1 MRGGPQGACGDIPAD
16 AGDRKEQRL
25 LRSPLS
31 AARRQCSQRQ
41 ARPHRESAVQL
52 SDLGEICHSVMG
64 AASAG
69 DLGACRFYLE
79 RQDVP
84 NHQRASIYCQ
94 LSEALYHKGSREVAL
109 ECARS
114 AFDLQPEKEEIAN
127 LCAWVFSNCG
137 EHEEAAAAYERLLAI
152 RPHWAA
158 GHRHASGSF
167 AAAGQL
173 DRAVSHGRKA
183 SDLEPHSFEFA
194 LHAAGLLESI
204 GRPEQAAYYL
214 VRAAALDPAD
224 AGVLR
229 HLSATLFALD
239 QSEHAVALALR
250 AVALTPADRL
260 SALHATELL
269 LRTNRYDEAAAI
281 ILDIADIHREDP
293 VAFRLLSA
301 TQMLR
306 GLTEDA
312 LAAIDRALDLSP
324 EAAEYHLHRANLL
337 YRLGRLDEAAEA
349 FGRAAA
355 LDPSNPDT
363 KRSQLT
369 VYFDSGRFIE
379 ALAIGGEL
387 IRTSPDNEEYARAML
402 QVLHRR
408 FEMLDGDYVV
418 LSERPLRPR
427 REPRPRP
434 PIFAALQT
442 QLRVIYALMI
452 RETRTRL
459 ADSKLGY
466 GWALLEPVLHIL
478 MLSLVFAVMMRGRPP
493 IGDKF
498 FIFYYTG
505 IIPYHLFVHTS
516 SSMTNAVS
524 SNAPLL
530 QLPLVSTFDV
540 IIARGLVEVLTD
552 LMVAIILLAGFF
564 AVGIGLLP
572 HDLPALSASVVA
584 VSLFGCGVGLINAVI
599 NAFFKSWDK
608 IWAQLTRTLY
618 FCSGIFYVPGMM
630 PDWIRDILAW
640 NPILHAVDWFRSSF
654 FPEYEPHWL
663 DRSYLAIVAAVS
675 VAAGLCL
682 ERGLRRH
689 LYEPL

>member
-1 MRGGPQGACGDIPAD
+1 VGDLEACLVRLRRSDIPD
-16 AGDRKEQRL
+16 
-25 LRSPLS
+25 P
-31 AARRQCSQRQ
+31 
-41 ARPHRESAVQL
+41 
-52 SDLGEICHSVMG
+52 
-64 AASAG
+64 
-69 DLGACRFYLE
+69 E
-79 RQDVP
+79 R
-84 NHQRASIYCQ
+84 AWIYCQ
-94 LSEALYHKGSREVAL
+94 LSETLYHKGSRDVAV

-137 EHEEAAAAYERLLAI
+137 EHEEAAIAYEQLLAI

-173 DRAVSHGRKA
+173 DRAISHGRQA
-183 SDLEPHSFEFA
+183 SDLDPHSFEFA
-194 LHAAGLLESI
+194 FHAACLLETV
-204 GRPEQAAYYL
+204 GRPAQAADYL
-214 VRAAALDPAD
+214 MRAAALDPAD

-229 HLSATLFALD
+229 HLSTTLFVLD
-239 QSEHAVALALR
+239 QSEQAVALALR
-250 AVALTPADRL
+250 AVALAPADRL
-260 SALHATELL
+260 NPLHATELL

-281 ILDIADIHREDP
+281 ILDVVDLHREDP

-301 TQMLR
+301 AQMLR

-324 EAAEYHLHRANLL
+324 ETAEYHLHRANLL
-337 YRLGRLDEAAEA
+337 YRLGRFDEAAEG
-349 FGRAAA
+349 FSRVAA
-355 LDPSNPDT
+355 LDPTNHDA

-387 IRTSPDNEEYARAML
+387 IRTSPDNEEYARAIL

-408 FEMLDGDYVV
+408 FEMLDGDYLV

-427 REPRPRP
+427 RELRPRP
-434 PIFAALQT
+434 TIFAALQT

-505 IIPYHLFVHTS
+505 IIPYHLFVHAS

-540 IIARGLVEVLTD
+540 IMARGLVEVLTD
-552 LMVAIILLAGFF
+552 IVVAIILMTGFF
-564 AVGIGLLP
+564 AVGLGLLP
-572 HDLPALSASVVA
+572 HDLPALSASVVV
-584 VSLFGCGVGLINAVI
+584 VSLFGCGIGLINAVI

>member
-1 MRGGPQGACGDIPAD
+1 MSDI
-16 AGDRKEQRL
+16 GQI
-25 LRSPLS
+25 
-31 AARRQCSQRQ
+31 RQ
-41 ARPHRESAVQL
+41 
-52 SDLGEICHSVMG
+52 SVIG
-64 AASAG
+64 AAFAG
-69 DLGACRFYLE
+69 DLEACLVNLRRRDIPDHE
-79 RQDVP
+79 R
-84 NHQRASIYCQ
+84 AWIYCQ
-94 LSEALYHKGSREVAL
+94 LSEALYHKGSRDVAVD
-109 ECARS
+109 CARS

-137 EHEEAAAAYERLLAI
+137 KHEEAALAYEQLLAI
-152 RPHWAA
+152 RPDWAA

-173 DRAVSHGRKA
+173 DRAISHGRKA
-183 SDLEPHSFEFA
+183 SDLDPHSFEFA
-194 LHAAGLLESI
+194 FHAACLLETV
-204 GRPEQAAYYL
+204 GRPAQAAHYL
-214 VRAAALDPAD
+214 MRAAALDPAD

-229 HLSATLFALD
+229 QLSATLLALD
-239 QSEHAVALALR
+239 QSEQAVALALR
-250 AVALTPADRL
+250 AVALAPSDRL
-260 SALHATELL
+260 NALHATELL

-281 ILDIADIHREDP
+281 ILDAVDIHREDP
-293 VAFRLLSA
+293 VALRLLSA

-337 YRLGRLDEAAEA
+337 YRLGRLDEAAEG
-349 FGRAAA
+349 FSRSAA
-355 LDPSNPDT
+355 LDPSKPDA

-387 IRTSPDNEEYARAML
+387 IQTSPDNEEYARAVL

-418 LSERPLRPR
+418 LGERQLRPR
-427 REPRPRP
+427 RELRPRP
-434 PIFAALQT
+434 TIFAALQT

-516 SSMTNAVS
+516 SSMTNAIS

-584 VSLFGCGVGLINAVI
+584 VSLFGCGIGLINAVI

>member
-16 AGDRKEQRL
+16 AGDRKGQRL

-41 ARPHRESAVQL
+41 ARPQCESAVQL

-64 AASAG
+64 AASRG

-79 RQDVP
+79 RQDIP
-84 NHQRASIYCQ
+84 NYHRASIYCR

-114 AFDLQPEKEEIAN
+114 AFGLQPEKEEIAN
-127 LCAWVFSNCG
+127 LCAWVFSNCE
-137 EHEEAAAAYERLLAI
+137 EHGEAAAAYERLLAI

-224 AGVLR
+224 AEVLR
-229 HLSATLFALD
+229 HLSTTLFALD
-239 QSEHAVALALR
+239 QSEQAVALALR

-281 ILDIADIHREDP
+281 ILDIVDIHREDP

-324 EAAEYHLHRANLL
+324 EAAEYHLHRANLI
-337 YRLGRLDEAAEA
+337 YRLREAPCRWR
-349 FGRAAA
+349 RA
-355 LDPSNPDT
+355 LPS
-363 KRSQLT
+363 
-369 VYFDSGRFIE
+369 
-379 ALAIGGEL
+379 
-387 IRTSPDNEEYARAML
+387 
-402 QVLHRR
+402 
-408 FEMLDGDYVV
+408 
-418 LSERPLRPR
+418 
-427 REPRPRP
+427 
-434 PIFAALQT
+434 
-442 QLRVIYALMI
+442 
-452 RETRTRL
+452 
-459 ADSKLGY
+459 
-466 GWALLEPVLHIL
+466 
-478 MLSLVFAVMMRGRPP
+478 RGPWW
-493 IGDKF
+493 G
-498 FIFYYTG
+498 
-505 IIPYHLFVHTS
+505 
-516 SSMTNAVS
+516 
-524 SNAPLL
+524 
-530 QLPLVSTFDV
+530 
-540 IIARGLVEVLTD
+540 
-552 LMVAIILLAGFF
+552 
-564 AVGIGLLP
+564 
-572 HDLPALSASVVA
+572 
-584 VSLFGCGVGLINAVI
+584 
-599 NAFFKSWDK
+599 
-608 IWAQLTRTLY
+608 
-618 FCSGIFYVPGMM
+618 
-630 PDWIRDILAW
+630 
-640 NPILHAVDWFRSSF
+640 
-654 FPEYEPHWL
+654 
-663 DRSYLAIVAAVS
+663 
-675 VAAGLCL
+675 
-682 ERGLRRH
+682 
-689 LYEPL
+689 

>member
-1 MRGGPQGACGDIPAD
+1 MI
-16 AGDRKEQRL
+16 
-25 LRSPLS
+25 S
-31 AARRQCSQRQ
+31 AA
-41 ARPHRESAVQL
+41 
-52 SDLGEICHSVMG
+52 SV
-64 AASAG
+64 G
-69 DLGACRFYLE
+69 DFEGCRSYL
-79 RQDVP
+79 RCRDVS
-84 NHQRASIYCQ
+84 NHERASIYCR
-94 LSEALYHKGSREVAL
+94 LSEALFHKGSRDDAT

-114 AFDLQPEKEEIAN
+114 AFDLQPESEEIAN
-127 LCAWVFSNCG
+127 LCAWIFSNCG
-137 EHEEAAAAYERLLAI
+137 EHEEAAAAYERLLSM
-152 RPHWAA
+152 RPQWAA

-167 AAAGQL
+167 AAAGHL
-173 DRAVSHGRKA
+173 DLAITHGRKA
-183 SDLEPHSFEFA
+183 SDLDPQSFEFA
-194 LHAAGLLESI
+194 FHAACLLESA
-204 GRPEQAAYYL
+204 GQPGQAAEYL
-214 VRAAALDPAD
+214 MRAVALDPAD

-229 HLSATLFALD
+229 HLSATLLALD
-239 QSEHAVALALR
+239 QSEQAVAFALR
-250 AVALTPADRL
+250 AVALAPSDRL
-260 SALHATELL
+260 NALHATELL
-269 LRTNRYDEAAAI
+269 LRTNRFDEAASI
-281 ILDIADIHREDP
+281 ILDIVETHREDP
-293 VAFRLLSA
+293 VAFRLFSA

-306 GLTEDA
+306 GFIEEA
-312 LAAIDRALDLSP
+312 LDAIDRALALAP
-324 EAAEYHLHRANLL
+324 ETAEYHLHRANLL

-355 LDPSNPDT
+355 IDPSNPDA

-369 VYFDSGRFIE
+369 VYFDSGRFID

-387 IRTSPDNEEYARAML
+387 IRTSPDNKEYAQAVL

-418 LSERPLRPR
+418 LSEGPLRRPLELRPR
-427 REPRPRP
+427 PT
-434 PIFAALQT
+434 IYAALQT
-442 QLRVIYALMI
+442 QLRVIYALML

-466 GWALLEPVLHIL
+466 GWALIEPVLHIVI
-478 MLSLVFAVMMRGRPP
+478 LSLVFAVMMRGRPP

-516 SSMTNAVS
+516 SGMTNAIIS
-524 SNAPLL
+524 SGPLL
-530 QLPLVSTFDV
+530 QLPLVSTSDV

-552 LMVAIILLAGFF
+552 IAVAIILLAGFSV
-564 AVGIGLLP
+564 AGMGLLP
-572 HDLPALSASVVA
+572 HDLPALSASVIA
-584 VSLFGCGVGLINAVI
+584 VSLFGCGIGLINAVI

-630 PDWIRDILAW
+630 PDWVRDILVW

-675 VAAGLCL
+675 LAAGLCL

-689 LYEPL
+689 LYEPQ

>member
-1 MRGGPQGACGDIPAD
+1 
-16 AGDRKEQRL
+16 
-25 LRSPLS
+25 LS
-31 AARRQCSQRQ
+31 GI
-41 ARPHRESAVQL
+41 
-52 SDLGEICHSVMG
+52 GEIRQSVIG
-64 AASAG
+64 AASIGGLEAYRFH
-69 DLGACRFYLE
+69 LGRSDIPDRE
-79 RQDVP
+79 R
-84 NHQRASIYCQ
+84 AWIYCQ
-94 LSEALYHKGSREVAL
+94 LSEALYHQGRRDAAV
-109 ECARS
+109 ECARN

-137 EHEEAAAAYERLLAI
+137 EHEAAAAAYERLLAI

-173 DRAVSHGRKA
+173 ERAISHGKKA
-183 SDLEPHSFEFA
+183 SDLDPHSFEFA
-194 LHAAGLLESI
+194 FHAACLLEVT
-204 GRPEQAAYYL
+204 GRPEQAAKYFI
-214 VRAAALDPAD
+214 RAAALDPND
-224 AGVLR
+224 AGALR
-229 HLSATLFALD
+229 HLSAILLTLD
-239 QSEHAVALALR
+239 QSEQAVALALR
-250 AVALTPADRL
+250 AVALAPADRL
-260 SALHATELL
+260 NTLHATELL
-269 LRTNRYDEAAAI
+269 LRSSRYDEAAAI
-281 ILDIADIHREDP
+281 ILDVVDIHGEKDP
-293 VAFRLLSA
+293 VALRLLSA

-306 GLTEDA
+306 GLTQDA
-312 LAAIDRALDLSP
+312 LVAIDRALALSP
-324 EAAEYHLHRANLL
+324 QTTEYHLHRANLL
-337 YRLGRLDEAAEA
+337 HRLGRLDEAAEA

-355 LDPSNPDT
+355 LDPSNPDP

-369 VYFDSGRFIE
+369 VYFDSGRVIE

-387 IRTSPDNEEYARAML
+387 MRTSPDNEEYARTVL

-408 FEMLDGDYVV
+408 LEMLDTDYVV
-418 LSERPLRPR
+418 LGERPLRR
-427 REPRPRP
+427 TRELRPQP
-434 PIFAALQT
+434 TIFAALQT

-505 IIPYHLFVHTS
+505 IIPYHLFVHSS
-516 SSMTNAVS
+516 SSMTYAITS
-524 SNAPLL
+524 SGPLL
-530 QLPLVSTFDV
+530 QLPLVSTLDV
-540 IIARGLVEVLTD
+540 MVARGLVEVLTD
-552 LMVAIILLAGFF
+552 VVVATILLAGFF
-564 AVGIGLLP
+564 AVGLGLLP

-584 VSLFGCGVGLINAVI
+584 VSLFGCGIGLINAAI
-599 NAFFKSWDK
+599 NSFLKSWDK

-654 FPEYEPHWL
+654 FSEYEPHWL
-663 DRSYLAIVAAVS
+663 DRSYLAILAAVS